1 MDLIMKLKKMVN
13 PKASKRLG
21 ASGFGYSQLETGLQ
35 TSFGLP
41 RLLMKAEASKRLRG
55 YVFSLD
61 ASFAVFVFMIILMA
75 TIFYIR
81 TPFSS
86 QVPDASAVLI
96 ASDIISALDKQ
107 NVFDTLDTTSI
118 SNNINQVLPSNL
130 NMSLKLQIYK
140 DNLQFQET
148 KQVNTDLN
156 ESYYK
161 GKWLLIVGNITD
173 VKNFVL
179 VEYKVGFAK

>member
-1 MDLIMKLKKMVN
+1 MK
-13 PKASKRLG
+13 
-21 ASGFGYSQLETGLQ
+21 
-35 TSFGLP
+35 
-41 RLLMKAEASKRLRG
+41 G

-61 ASFAVFVFMIILMA
+61 AAFAVFVFMIILIA

>member
-1 MDLIMKLKKMVN
+1 MDLIVKLKKMVN
-13 PKASKRLG
+13 PK
-21 ASGFGYSQLETGLQ
+21 
-35 TSFGLP
+35 
-41 RLLMKAEASKRLRG
+41 ASKRLRG

-118 SNNINQVLPSNL
+118 SNNISQVLPSNL